1 MDITSNL
8 NQSVK
13 IGDRGAQVSGTM
25 NAAIFCHV
33 YHRYMHINIIIGE
46 LINLKSVYLTR
57 IRATKQDS

>member
-46 LINLKSVYLTR
+46 LINLKSV
-57 IRATKQDS
+57 